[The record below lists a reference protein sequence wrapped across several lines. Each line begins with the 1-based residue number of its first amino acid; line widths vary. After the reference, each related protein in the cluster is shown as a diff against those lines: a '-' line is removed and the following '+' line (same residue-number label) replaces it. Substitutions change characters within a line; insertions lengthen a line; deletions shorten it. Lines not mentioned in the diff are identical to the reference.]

1 MNTWY
6 ALEQFAAANH
16 TWRIQQ
22 ATRYRQVAHRTRERS
37 SRPRLGAVLVAV
49 INALGLV
56 YR

>member
-22 ATRYRQVAHRTRERS
+22 ATERRQVAHTTRARRARS
-37 SRPRLGAVLVAV
+37 QLGAVLVAV